1 MVNEP
6 RKLGHVKVNEL
17 IQVMYCDRVEL
28 RGISSCCEVLQIFT
42 EAVGPERSES
52 RKDDPC
58 CGRQAN
64 LVRQEAHDRN

>member
-6 RKLGHVKVNEL
+6 RKLGHVKVNKL

-28 RGISSCCEVLQIFT
+28 RGIGSCREVLQIFA
-42 EAVGPERSES
+42 EAVEPERSES
-52 RKDDPC
+52 GKDDLC

-64 LVRQEAHDRN
+64 LVRVGSP